1 MKFFYVAGIKPSKM
15 SEKAQFDY
23 SITDPVSK
31 LQIFYYKY
39 LEKDSVTI
47 QKFLDDFGIYH
58 YKKGSNGQFFYAG
71 TVSLK
76 N

>member
-15 SEKAQFDY
+15 TEKAIFDY
-23 SITDPVSK
+23 SIVDPVSN

-39 LEKDSVTI
+39 LEKDAVTI
-47 QKFLDDFGIYH
+47 QKFLDDNCIYH

-71 TVSLK
+71 VVSLK